1 MVDFASDCKE
11 NSNLENFDSLILHFY
26 VHIAQEEYNMIFNRI
41 NTLGKTVVASIDP
54 STYDSEVDMKKTYP
68 YNLLLDMFDG
78 SNIRFSPDDLPEDF
92 AGTVEYVLRNKL
104 KEKQLLIIHL
114 RYMFGITLDAIGE
127 LFSVSKERIHQIQ
140 VRSLKIVRQDKESV
154 DLIFSGIKR
163 HIEDTCDAINKD
175 SKFMYRNVLNK
186 FITDGVCEDGE
197 VSLGAFDYASYL
209 ANVKVDDLGL
219 RVRSRNALRAAGVNT
234 LFDIV
239 NMTVT
244 ECNDLHYFGVTSA
257 MDVIE
262 RCEQYKDVYLSNFRE
277 AFGLDNAK
285 RCEEGSEEGEA
296 GAD

>member
-1 MVDFASDCKE
+1 
-11 NSNLENFDSLILHFY
+11 
-26 VHIAQEEYNMIFNRI
+26 MIFNRI

-140 VRSLKIVRQDKESV
+140 VRSLKIVRQDTESV

-244 ECNDLHYFGVTSA
+244 ECNDLHSFGVTSA

-277 AFGLDNAK
+277 AFGFENAK
-285 RCEEGSEEGEA
+285 SCEEGSEEGEA